1 MNATSGFATQLT
13 SRPHSGH
20 RHEAFLY
27 RSDAE
32 FVNGCVPFLRAGLDA
47 GEPVMVALVP
57 KRIEQLR
64 AVLGPAA
71 AGIRFVDMSELGR
84 NPARILPAWSAF
96 VAEFGA
102 GGQPIR
108 GIGEPVW

>member
-1 MNATSGFATQLT
+1 MTATVEFAAQLT
-13 SRPHSGH
+13 TRPHSGY

-32 FVNGCVPFLRAGLDA
+32 FVNGCVRFLRAGLDA
-47 GEPVMVALVP
+47 GEPIMVALVP
-57 KRIEQLR
+57 KRTEQLR
-64 AVLGPAA
+64 AALGPAA
-71 AGIRFVDMSELGR
+71 AGIRFADMSELGR

-102 GGQPIR
+102 G
-108 GIGEPVW
+108 